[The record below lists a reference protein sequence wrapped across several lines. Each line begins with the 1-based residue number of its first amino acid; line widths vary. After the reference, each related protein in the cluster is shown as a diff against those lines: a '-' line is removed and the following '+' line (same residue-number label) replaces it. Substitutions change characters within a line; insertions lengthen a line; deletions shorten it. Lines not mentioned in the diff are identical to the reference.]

1 MSNDKQKKVVKKKYL
16 GGLVV
21 TISSHSNPKQVREEF
36 TVNSFDEAVAKAVER
51 A

>member
-1 MSNDKQKKVVKKKYL
+1 MDKSSKKVVKKQYL

-21 TISSHSNPKQVREEF
+21 TISSRSNPKQVREEF
-36 TVNSFDEAVAKAVER
+36 TVNSFDEAVTRAVER